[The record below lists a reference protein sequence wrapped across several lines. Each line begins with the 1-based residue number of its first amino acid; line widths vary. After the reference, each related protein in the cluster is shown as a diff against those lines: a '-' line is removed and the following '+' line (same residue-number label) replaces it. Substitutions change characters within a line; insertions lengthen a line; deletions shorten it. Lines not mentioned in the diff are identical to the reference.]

1 MDGHAGSVLLL
12 TQGPVSLSPYSPRAY
27 TSLLHYPDALEMPNT
42 PREGSCNRAPGC
54 LAPEQLCLRGH
65 FVPIQVVKLQLPPPT
80 EMGAGARCGRFSLP
94 FSPFGSRGFP
104 AHLSSTSDLA
114 LCLQHLHS
122 DWPLRGRVTKDA
134 MNLGTGS
141 LGGPEPYP
149 RGVFCGGETM
159 SCPGGAFEG

>member
-1 MDGHAGSVLLL
+1 
-12 TQGPVSLSPYSPRAY
+12 
-27 TSLLHYPDALEMPNT
+27 MPNT

-54 LAPEQLCLRGH
+54 LALEQLCLRGH

-114 LCLQHLHS
+114 LCLQHLNS

-149 RGVFCGGETM
+149 GESSVVGRQCPVLGEHLKGKTHSSVFLARSRCFYM
-159 SCPGGAFEG
+159 SREDNESHSFANSLPHLQP